1 VSQTYEGTGIKDP
14 NDVEPF
20 MLDWAAWLALTGDAI
35 VDCDAEAPGLDI
47 EDCSFTASTTTVKL
61 GGGAD
66 DGEYTATMRI
76 YTAAEEVYNRS
87 ILILT
92 MNK

>member
-1 VSQTYEGTGIKDP
+1 MSQSYEGTGFKDP

-20 MLDWAAWLALTGDAI
+20 MLDWAAWLALTADTI
-35 VDCDAEAPGLDI
+35 VDCDAIAPGLTI
-47 EDCSFTASTTTVKL
+47 EDCSFTTTTTTVKL
-61 GGGAD
+61 GGGTD
-66 DGEYTATMRI
+66 DGEFTATLRI

-92 MNK
+92 QNK